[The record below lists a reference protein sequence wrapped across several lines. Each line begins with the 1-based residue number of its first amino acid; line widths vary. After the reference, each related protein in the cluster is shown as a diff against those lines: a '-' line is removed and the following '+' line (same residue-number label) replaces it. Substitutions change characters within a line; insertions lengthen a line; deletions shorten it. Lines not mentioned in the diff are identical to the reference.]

1 MKIEEYFG
9 EIKHIH
15 LVGIGGISM
24 SAIAKLCLNFG
35 LQVSGSDSKKSE
47 ITEQLKLLGVKIY
60 YNHKKDNVKNSDL
73 VVYTCAVSEDNEELI
88 SAKMLGIKILE
99 RADFLHIICKRYN
112 HVIAISGTHGKTT
125 TTAMIGNIFL
135 QAGLNPTIH
144 LGGECENFNGN
155 LKIGNTDFFITEACE
170 YKKHLLKL
178 PHEVG
183 VVLNMELDHVE
194 CYKNYTELNKTF
206 NKFALD
212 STKLNVINEKFSS
225 LFDKSNIITF
235 SDSGNANF
243 VSGEIKILRNGKTL
257 FSCYK
262 NGEFFGNFILGV
274 LGKYNVTN
282 ALSAIA
288 VADHYGIKYKEIYL
302 GLESFKGIKRRFEY
316 FGKINNQLVI
326 HDYAHHPTEIEN
338 VINTTKEMF
347 NKPVLVVFQ
356 PHTYSRTKYLFADFV
371 SKLNIAD
378 NLVIVPTY
386 PAREKRNQG
395 YDAKKL
401 FLTIKRLNKNAKYF
415 YSFNKVKSYL
425 ERCKDYVILILGAG
439 DVVELAK
446 SIKSD
451 YLLKN

>member
-35 LQVSGSDSKKSE
+35 LKVSGSDSKKSE
-47 ITEQLKLLGVKIY
+47 ITEQLKLLGAKIFY
-60 YNHKKDNVKNSDL
+60 SHKKENIKNCDL

-88 SAKMLGIKILE
+88 CAKMLGIKILE
-99 RADFLHIICKRYN
+99 RADFLQIICENYN
-112 HVIAISGTHGKTT
+112 HIIAISGTHGKTT
-125 TTAMIGNIFL
+125 TTAMVGNIFL

-155 LKIGNTDFFITEACE
+155 LKIGNTDYFITEACE

-194 CYKNYTELNKTF
+194 CYKNYAELNKTF
-206 NKFALD
+206 NQFALN
-212 STKLNVINEKFSS
+212 STKLSVINEKYSC
-225 LFDKSNIITF
+225 LFDTSNIITF
-235 SDSGNANF
+235 SGSGNANF
-243 VSGEIKILRNGKTL
+243 ESRDIKILRNGKTL

-288 VADHYGIKYKEIYL
+288 VADYYGIKYKEIYL
-302 GLESFKGIKRRFEY
+302 GLEGFKGIKRRFEY

-401 FLTIKRLNKNAKYF
+401 FLTLKKLNKNTKYF
-415 YSFNKVKSYL
+415 YSFNKVKNYL
-425 ERCKDYVILILGAG
+425 ESCKDYVILILGAG
-439 DVVELAK
+439 DIVELAK
-446 SIKSD
+446 AIKND